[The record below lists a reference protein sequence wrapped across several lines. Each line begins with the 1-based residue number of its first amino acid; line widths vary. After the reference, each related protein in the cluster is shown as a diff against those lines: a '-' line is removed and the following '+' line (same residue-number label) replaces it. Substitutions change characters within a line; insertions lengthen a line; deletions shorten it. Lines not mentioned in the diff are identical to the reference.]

1 MTFVYRIL
9 HQEDTECS
17 LHSAGVLVWSRWP
30 RSLYPRPHSPGHS
43 PASVL
48 QLVSCVLGSGLS
60 SGRHWAARNLLPVP
74 GHRPDQPHQ
83 GHGHQELR
91 DRVLLHPPGEPT
103 SVKARSIILNYQV
116 TIFGM
121 EPHSLDYLGAL
132 MIVFAVFSMGFE
144 NYVKQRLGCCT

>member
-1 MTFVYRIL
+1 MTLVYRIL

-30 RSLYPRPHSPGHS
+30 RSLYPRPHSPGHI

-48 QLVSCVLGSGLS
+48 RVVPCGLGSGLS
-60 SGRHWAARNLLPVP
+60 PGRHWAVRNLLPVP

-103 SVKARSIILNYQV
+103 SVKARSIFYSKLSGDHIW
-116 TIFGM
+116 
-121 EPHSLDYLGAL
+121 DGAAL
-132 MIVFAVFSMGFE
+132 SGL
-144 NYVKQRLGCCT
+144 LGCPHDCVRCFLHGI